1 MRSKLVLLVAAAAV
15 CAFAVQDGQKF
26 ERKYKAGESDA
37 YAMSMA
43 METGM
48 GSIDVAMTMT
58 QTIKKVYDNGDADIE
73 TSIGSMKINAMGNEM
88 SPPAPPATTTR
99 MNNRGVAVQASQG
112 AAGGGRGAGGMGMLL
127 NFSRFGAIMTAGEM
141 KVGVAVPFEDKESG
155 SKGTV
160 TLESLKDGVAILISK
175 IEVSNPGGGAP
186 MVVDTRSWIDAASS
200 KLDKLEGT
208 IKNPP
213 GQDQMPIESMKITMA
228 RKK

>member
-1 MRSKLVLLVAAAAV
+1 MRSKFVLLVAAVAV
-15 CAFAVQDGQKF
+15 CAFAAQDGQKF

-37 YAMSMA
+37 YTMSMA

-58 QTIKKVYDNGDADIE
+58 QTIKKVFDNGDADIE

-88 SPPAPPATTTR
+88 SPPTPPATTTR
-99 MNNRGVAVQASQG
+99 MNKRGVAVQAAQG
-112 AAGGGRGAGGMGMLL
+112 APAGGRAAGGMGMML
-127 NFSRFGAIMTAGEM
+127 NFTRFGGIMTDGEM
-141 KVGVAVPFEDKESG
+141 KVGAAVPFEDKESG

-160 TLESLKDGVAILISK
+160 TLESLKDGVAVLVSK
-175 IEVSNPGGGAP
+175 IEVKNPNGGAP
-186 MVVDTRSWIDAASS
+186 MVVDTRSWIDSATS

-213 GQDQMPIESMKITMA
+213 GQDQMPIESIKMSMV